1 MRTLSLCLA
10 IFAGGANAQTG
21 RGEAIVKQL
30 TERLLPLKDL
40 SPDRGPKQT
49 EIAEGFAA
57 QMFQHYR
64 IGIISKDLASSL
76 TSALAGKD
84 LTPENLT
91 RLMQSMISSINAA
104 FLCRDTKCELG
115 NSTRFRV
122 FALDVYN
129 ALLDLDV
136 SVRETSNVTEGL
148 FKAGLFIVKRPP
160 LYWMPGTPI
169 PPAYPPKLSRQ
180 QAS

>member
-91 RLMQSMISSINAA
+91 RLMQSMHGASTTPSCSSINRRVMMGWNGLTPAA
-104 FLCRDTKCELG
+104 RT
-115 NSTRFRV
+115 
-122 FALDVYN
+122 
-129 ALLDLDV
+129 
-136 SVRETSNVTEGL
+136 
-148 FKAGLFIVKRPP
+148 
-160 LYWMPGTPI
+160 
-169 PPAYPPKLSRQ
+169 
-180 QAS
+180 